1 MCIVGYIGLA
11 KAPIRNSPRSLLLL
25 RVLFCSASS
34 PSSLH
39 NHLLASVFGRF
50 SRHLVFLFLATS
62 VAMAGLFKN
71 VFSGPES
78 SGAAKVD
85 DGKLSQLTRSFLL
98 RLRLL
103 ESIV

>member
-11 KAPIRNSPRSLLLL
+11 KAPIRNSPRSLLL

-98 RLRLL
+98 QSL